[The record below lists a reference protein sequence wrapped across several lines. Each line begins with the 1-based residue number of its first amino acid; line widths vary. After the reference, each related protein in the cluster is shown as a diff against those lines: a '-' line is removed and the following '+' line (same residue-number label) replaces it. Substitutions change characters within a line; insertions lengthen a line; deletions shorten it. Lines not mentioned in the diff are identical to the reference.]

1 MRNPIFRPFR
11 ARDKPGKR
19 ASPKDAVSAAPTF
32 YFGSSISGK
41 SVTARS
47 AIQLSTVYACVRVIA
62 ETVASLPLNVF
73 EATDKAASRRWSIRC
88 KDCSTTNPTRR

>member
-1 MRNPIFRPFR
+1 MRNPFFGLFR

-47 AIQLSTVYACVRVIA
+47 AIQVSTVYACVRVIA

-73 EATDKAASRRWSIRC
+73 EARAASRRWSIRC